1 MHQFMLKRINVI
13 SQLIFTWNTNILIEN
28 VYFFILIFVL
38 QTSICMRI
46 AQEQFGKAY
55 KQTLGLDF
63 FLKRITLPGI
73 LYFLLNENYWLL
85 T

>member
-1 MHQFMLKRINVI
+1 
-13 SQLIFTWNTNILIEN
+13 
-28 VYFFILIFVL
+28 
-38 QTSICMRI
+38 MRI

-73 LYFLLNENYWLL
+73 LYFSLNENYWSLP
-85 T
+85 